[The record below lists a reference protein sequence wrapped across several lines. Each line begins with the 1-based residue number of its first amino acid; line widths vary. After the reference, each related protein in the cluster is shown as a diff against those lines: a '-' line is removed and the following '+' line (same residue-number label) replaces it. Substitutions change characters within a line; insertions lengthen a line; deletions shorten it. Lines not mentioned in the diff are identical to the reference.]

1 MIAIIPAR
9 AGSKGLPGKNIKLL
23 NGKPLIAYTIEA
35 ALKSKGISR
44 VIVSTEDNKI
54 AEVSKEFGAEV
65 PFMRPENL
73 ATDTSLS
80 LDVYEYTINRLELE
94 EKTSIKN
101 FVVLQPT
108 SPLRTYDDIDAALK
122 LFSEKKA
129 FSVISFCL
137 EHHPIIW
144 HKHVKRSGKIVP
156 IFEDKLQNRQQIKPT
171 YFPNGAIYI
180 LNKKV
185 FQTRSYYGENSFAFI
200 MDRNNS
206 TDIDTIEDF
215 EWAEFLINKKKK

>member
-9 AGSKGLPGKNIKLL
+9 AGSKGLPGKNIKILK
-23 NGKPLIAYTIEA
+23 GKPLIAYTIEA
-35 ALKSKGISR
+35 ALKSEGISR

-156 IFEDKLQNRQQIKPT
+156 IFKDKLQNRQQIKPT

-215 EWAEFLINKKKK
+215 EWAEFLLKKQK